1 MREKILFIDDDAT
14 VLLIGEMMLKDLGYD
29 VITSDSGVAGL
40 ALLSKNID
48 LILLDIMLP
57 DISGI
62 DVLKLIKENEEV
74 KNIPVIM
81 QTGIQDSN
89 EIDEAYK
96 LGAVC
101 VLLKP
106 YNKNDLKD
114 KIGVVLDGVKI
125 VD

>member
-1 MREKILFIDDDAT
+1 
-14 VLLIGEMMLKDLGYD
+14 MLKDLGYD

>member
-1 MREKILFIDDDAT
+1 MRKKILFIDDDAT

>member
-29 VITSDSGVAGL
+29 VITADSGVAGL
-40 ALLSKNID
+40 ALLSKHID